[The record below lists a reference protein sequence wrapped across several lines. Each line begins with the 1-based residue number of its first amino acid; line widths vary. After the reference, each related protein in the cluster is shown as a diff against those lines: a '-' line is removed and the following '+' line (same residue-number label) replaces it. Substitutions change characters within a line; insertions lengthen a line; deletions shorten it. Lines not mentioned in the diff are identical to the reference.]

1 MGRKG
6 DAIWE
11 FDDSIK
17 IKMPAVKNPLVDV
30 DGFECGN
37 CGFQMRTTSVPR
49 ILAHHTA
56 CPMTCS
62 LHQVAKP
69 CNKAKT
75 TEEKIAKYKAMLAEK
90 TKRKEEKINNKVAV
104 AETRGHNE
112 AERAERTSTEKRQS
126 RLKTKLIEDEEVNNA
141 IHDFFVAVC

>member
-37 CGFQMRTTSVPR
+37 CGFRMRTTSVPR

-90 TKRKEEKINNKVAV
+90 TTTQKLMTTPKQPKHNNNQ
-104 AETRGHNE
+104 TI
-112 AERAERTSTEKRQS
+112 EKR
-126 RLKTKLIEDEEVNNA
+126 
-141 IHDFFVAVC
+141 